1 MSYSIKEAAEKFGLT
16 PNALRFYEKEGL
28 LPHVERSRSGI
39 RRYSDEDM
47 EWLSLI
53 CCLKNTGMGI
63 KQIREFV
70 NLTLEGPETL
80 ARRCQLLRD
89 HKTEVESRIAEMQTL
104 LQKVSWKIG
113 YFEGQYE
120 EYQKQKEKSE

>member
-1 MSYSIKEAAEKFGLT
+1 MKYRAYRFVCMLLAAMVLLSPAGAKAEFFDWFAAET
-16 PNALRFYEKEGL
+16 PAPARSDDGVVRVL
-28 LPHVERSRSGI
+28 LS
-39 RRYSDEDM
+39 
-47 EWLSLI
+47 SLG
-53 CCLKNTGMGI
+53 TP
-63 KQIREFV
+63 ETV